1 MTELQAVWGWQP
13 ALYLFLGGM
22 GAGAFVTAAVLH
34 FLDRG
39 NTRRTVAASAWGAT
53 ILLMAGLLC
62 LITELTNPLRGMMM
76 WQSFTNFTSWMA
88 FGAWIVFAAV
98 VVFGLAAVCAT
109 DATAAL
115 VQKVWKGFGAVRG
128 RLLSALCVLGLFCG
142 FCVAAYT
149 GILLMSAPGVPLW
162 NTSLLPLLFTVSA
175 FDTGIAFVEVV
186 MAALAGREHAS
197 RRTHKAMN
205 VCVVALVVAE
215 LAVLGLFLGGM
226 LAGGA
231 AGGAEALTG
240 SLSAHMLVFG
250 DLALWFWGGVVLV
263 GLVLPLAMA
272 IVGLARETKRGNAA
286 MNPVED
292 EAAAGEVQVARGGQ
306 PARCDGNRLA
316 VTGAIGAMIGGCVL
330 RFLVVMAG
338 VHGDLVAQGVDQIF
352 EQMIARLS

>member
-250 DLALWFWGGVVLV
+250 DLTLWFWGGVVLV

-306 PARCDGNRLA
+306 PARCDGNGLA